1 MTGMPAGFGDC
12 SDRKGADLIAAS
24 VVAEHGAKA
33 IEVQFPTVAGA
44 PAHEGSRSSQH
55 HNPHFLADEGKG
67 SGGLARR
74 RMGLHLHGMLLT
86 QQSHR
91 EPLQTPDDVQFIA
104 PGMRQRLPYCV
115 RG

>member
-1 MTGMPAGFGDC
+1 MPAGFGDC

-24 VVAEHGAKA
+24 VVAQHRTKA
-33 IEVQFPTVAGA
+33 IEVEFPPVAGA

-55 HNPHFLADEGKG
+55 HHPHFLADEGKG
-67 SGGLARR
+67 SGGLAWRW
-74 RMGLHLHGMLLT
+74 MGLHLPGMLLT

-91 EPLQTPDDVQFIA
+91 EPVQTPNDVQFIA
-104 PGMRQRLPYCV
+104 PGMCQRLPYRV